1 MWKHVSSQLEES
13 LKNSFVSLS
22 IRHWQCSKQTPVEG
36 ALLCWSF
43 SLLLIFQPRSVSS
56 PYFCVLMLTLVGN
69 NHRWFNTTTPLL
81 WFLIGRFT
89 NRSLHKEFYSVEV
102 WCYSCFPYQVY
113 LFSLL
118 LCFSNA
124 TAGKTFYRIWNYYIS
139 SCIPHLQS
147 HKQIFVE
154 RALPYWSS
162 TSTHVFRPGLTFLPI
177 TLFQCWN
184 WWGKFSYH
192 LKLLHPLLYFPPVEP
207 QTDLCRESTATLKF
221 KVYSCF
227 LDQVWLFCLP
237 LCFGALANERKLC
250 SVWNYCIP
258 SCIPH

>member
-69 NHRWFNTTTPLL
+69 NHRWFNTTSPLL

-147 HKQIFVE
+147 
-154 RALPYWSS
+154 
-162 TSTHVFRPGLTFLPI
+162 
-177 TLFQCWN
+177 
-184 WWGKFSYH
+184 
-192 LKLLHPLLYFPPVEP
+192 
-207 QTDLCRESTATLKF
+207 QTDFCRESSAILKF
-221 KVYSCF
+221 NIYSCF
-227 LDQVWLFCLP
+227 QTRSNFSAHYIVSVL
-237 LCFGALANERKLC
+237 KL
-250 SVWNYCIP
+250 VG
-258 SCIPH
+258 